1 MKFRKKLKDKT
12 VLNSLRVGRKEE
24 RKEERKEKQRIF
36 SKNVS
41 LWF

>member
-12 VLNSLRVGRKEE
+12 VLNSIRVG